1 MYTYKAKLNR
11 VVDGDTVNLTIDLGF
26 RLTYT
31 ANCRLAGI
39 NSPEMN
45 TDEGKVSKVA
55 LIQMLS
61 QEFTIESTGLDKYG
75 RPVVKIGNIN
85 DKMIQNGYAKP
96 YNK

>member
-1 MYTYKAKLNR
+1 MYQYKAKLNR

-39 NSPEMN
+39 NAPEM
-45 TDEGKVSKVA
+45 TTEDGKVSKVA
-55 LIQMLS
+55 LMQMLPP
-61 QEFTIESTGLDKYG
+61 EFTIESTGLDKYG

-85 DKMIQNGYAKP
+85 DKMVEGGYATK
-96 YNK
+96 Y